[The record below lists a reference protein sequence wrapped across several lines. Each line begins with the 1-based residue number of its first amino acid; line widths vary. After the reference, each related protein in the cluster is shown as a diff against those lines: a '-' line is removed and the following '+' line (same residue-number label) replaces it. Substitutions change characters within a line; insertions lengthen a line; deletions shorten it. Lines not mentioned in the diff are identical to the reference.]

1 LHEFVFMSRG
11 ERVPPKI
18 IFNQQA
24 ISDSPFGT
32 GFDDAGKGSKN
43 VIFEDDGITCF
54 PNTP

>member
-1 LHEFVFMSRG
+1 MSRG